1 MGWFGLVVV
10 VMDRRAE
17 VRMADATAAQQ
28 QQPASDRFSLLGP
41 SASARERGVWPS
53 VVLVLG
59 RCCPPRHTA
68 TIG

>member
-10 VMDRRAE
+10 MMDGRAE
-17 VRMADATAAQQ
+17 VPMADATGAQ
-28 QQPASDRFSLLGP
+28 QQPASDLFFLLGP

-59 RCCPPRHTA
+59 RCCQPRHTA